1 MPAGTDPSQQT
12 AYAISLQ
19 QEYPP
24 GTVTEY
30 NQMAFQTLER
40 VLRNATN
47 ATVPDYVE
55 EKLFGPLGFEYD
67 PFWEMNGV
75 VSNIPNGPLLYA
87 GVTTSCRDLARFG
100 TLWMHQGRWGTGAN
114 ATEVFT
120 EEFWRKSM
128 STPRGQRAYHWWR
141 NGEHYQADGMG
152 QQFVSFNRELDLVIT
167 REGHVLDEW
176 CAARCS
182 YSCWPWSCPWSCSCS
197 SCPFS
202 WLCSWSRCFTCP

>member
-67 PFWEMNGV
+67 PFWEVNGV

-176 CAARCS
+176 CAVPCPCRCR
-182 YSCWPWSCPWSCSCS
+182 CWCWS
-197 SCPFS
+197 
-202 WLCSWSRCFTCP
+202 